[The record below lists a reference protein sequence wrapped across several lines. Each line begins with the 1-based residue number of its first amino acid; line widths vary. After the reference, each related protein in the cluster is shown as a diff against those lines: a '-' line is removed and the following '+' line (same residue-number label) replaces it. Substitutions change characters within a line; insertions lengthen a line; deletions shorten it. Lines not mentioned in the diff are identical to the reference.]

1 MTDQENVCVDER
13 SVAKKERNSSIEL
26 LRIILMF
33 FIVLSHCYRYRPYAN
48 ESGILKYFIQFTSA
62 SNVMVDVF
70 VLISGYYLCKKDFS
84 LKKLVLLL
92 LEVSFYSIV
101 CYFVA
106 IVCKVEKFS
115 LKNFVISIFPTTFR
129 LYWFV
134 WAYCALYLLSP
145 FINKLLE
152 VLTRR
157 RFLLL
162 MGVVFLVWCFLPLIS
177 TVNADGMDIFI
188 LIFFYLV
195 GAYLRIYPDNFFF
208 KGKNGL
214 WAFLIGYGLF
224 MLSIIVLNFV
234 GSKIVFLNHPM
245 YFTTKHSVISILFAI
260 GLFSLFVNMDF
271 TNKFV
276 NTVASATFGVYIIH
290 NNGYMRGII
299 YEQIFTVSSVPS
311 SLKLILYFIGIST
324 IIFVVCVC
332 VDLARKYLLEK
343 PISKLYDKITKKIII
358 KTLP

>member
-1 MTDQENVCVDER
+1 MTEQENVCLEGR
-13 SVAKKERNSSIEL
+13 CEEKKERNSSIEL

-33 FIVLSHCYRYRPYAN
+33 FIVLSHCYRYRTYAS
-48 ESGILKYFIQFTSA
+48 ESGVVKYFIQFTSV

-70 VLISGYYLCKKDFS
+70 VLISGYYLCKKNFS

-92 LEVSFYSIV
+92 LEVSFYSVV
-101 CYFVA
+101 CYLVA
-106 IVCKVEKFS
+106 IVCKTEKFS
-115 LKNFVISIFPTTFR
+115 FVGFATSFFPTTFR
-129 LYWFV
+129 RYWFV

-157 RFLLL
+157 QFLLL
-162 MGVVFLVWCFLPLIS
+162 MGVIFTVWCFLPLIS

-195 GAYLRIYPDNFFF
+195 GAYLRTYPDNFFF

-214 WAFLIGYGLF
+214 WAFLMGYGLF
-224 MLSIIVLNFV
+224 TLSITVLNFI
-234 GSKIVFLNHPM
+234 GSKIAFLNHPM

-260 GLFSLFVNMDF
+260 GLFSLFVKVNF

-276 NTVASATFGVYIIH
+276 NIVASATFGVYIIH
-290 NNGYMRGII
+290 NNGYMRSII
-299 YEQIFTVSSVPS
+299 YEKFFTISSVPS
-311 SLKLILYFIGIST
+311 SLKLILYFIGISA
-324 IIFVVCVC
+324 IIFVACVII
-332 VDLARKYLLEK
+332 DLARKYFLEK
-343 PISKLYDKITKKIII
+343 PISKLYDKIAKK
-358 KTLP
+358 